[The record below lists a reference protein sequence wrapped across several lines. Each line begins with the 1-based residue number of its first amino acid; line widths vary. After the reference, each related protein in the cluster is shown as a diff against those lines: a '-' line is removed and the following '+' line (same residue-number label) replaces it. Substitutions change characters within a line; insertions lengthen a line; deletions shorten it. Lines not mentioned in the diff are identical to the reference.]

1 MEKKNLFQC
10 IYEYKIIKW
19 KSESKLIIILF
30 IHNAKLFIQPAF
42 NKISLENINYPS
54 RIFSQEMTYPLYTY
68 PFLSYCNMNIPLPY
82 NYVLLA
88 IYLTSMF
95 LFNIVIIQYNLKNF
109 DALLWICFLNK
120 RKRRPMKRPAT
131 TRRLMFSELRSYLT
145 GIPSPNLEYTEA
157 WIGWGN

>member
-10 IYEYKIIKW
+10 IFEYKIIKW
-19 KSESKLIIILF
+19 KSESMLIIILF
-30 IHNAKLFIQPAF
+30 IHNAKLFIKPAF
-42 NKISLENINYPS
+42 NKISLENINKINIKRWLTPS
-54 RIFSQEMTYPLYTY
+54 THIPS
-68 PFLSYCNMNIPLPY
+68 FLIAIWNIPLPY

-145 GIPSPNLEYTEA
+145 GIPSPNLEQTEKFRYYS
-157 WIGWGN
+157 